1 MADVIARVRAEMQAR
16 LKQIEGELRSVEAL
30 IAEKGKLDQ
39 ALSTPPFAETPSAP
53 SRRQAASSKPAG
65 ARKRAAKGANK
76 TAVHEAVRNMP
87 GASSGEIATASRVD
101 KAQVYNIL
109 RAGVENGHLVAVDL
123 GGGTRGY
130 RINEPPETVFPAT
143 ASEVEADLKQQAGDL
158 ARKRGIVAREEP
170 RAEAPKVSSRRM
182 SRKKADKPASESE
195 TPAADAQVEE
205 PAAA

>member
-1 MADVIARVRAEMQAR
+1 
-16 LKQIEGELRSVEAL
+16 
-30 IAEKGKLDQ
+30 
-39 ALSTPPFAETPSAP
+39 
-53 SRRQAASSKPAG
+53 
-65 ARKRAAKGANK
+65 
-76 TAVHEAVRNMP
+76 
-87 GASSGEIATASRVD
+87 
-101 KAQVYNIL
+101 L